1 MALVGEKINKTHLCS
16 DAKKVCTLQWMLMNI
31 DLCLIFEMKN
41 LISKL
46 GVSLITMSITL
57 KTSFFLLNRRSKKNA
72 SWSNKNA
79 SRYLYK
85 INVIGL
91 AENKILMNIAFLIIW
106 GKNFTTFTIKNA
118 AQLSSSI
125 QDGQTCTISRAHGF
139 CIRPFFGVLIILV
152 AQGHSRFPY
161 IWTRAWRW
169 RWCKGCRWYRCCCWH
184 CCCRYCWTYC
194 CCSCC
199 C

>member
-16 DAKKVCTLQWMLMNI
+16 EALHDAKKVCTLQWMLMNI

-91 AENKILMNIAFLIIW
+91 AENKILINIALRGRRLYYTVFKSFEGRILLDLPSRTLL
-106 GKNFTTFTIKNA
+106 NLA
-118 AQLSSSI
+118 AVSRMAKRAPYPVHMVFASGHFSVSS
-125 QDGQTCTISRAHGF
+125 
-139 CIRPFFGVLIILV
+139 
-152 AQGHSRFPY
+152 
-161 IWTRAWRW
+161 
-169 RWCKGCRWYRCCCWH
+169 
-184 CCCRYCWTYC
+184 
-194 CCSCC
+194 
-199 C
+199 

>member
-16 DAKKVCTLQWMLMNI
+16 EALHDAKKVCILQWMLMNI

-91 AENKILMNIAFLIIW
+91 AENKILMNIALRGKRLYYTVLIIW

-125 QDGQTCTISRAHGF
+125 QDGQTCTISSAHGF

-152 AQGHSRFPY
+152 A
-161 IWTRAWRW
+161 
-169 RWCKGCRWYRCCCWH
+169 
-184 CCCRYCWTYC
+184 
-194 CCSCC
+194 
-199 C
+199 